1 MEERNILEA
10 CSQKLLD
17 FQPQCLEWTDEH
29 VKSGR
34 FNIPESH
41 HCKVL
46 WTKMAL
52 NCGCLIH
59 NQMFIRVLDL

>member
-29 VKSGR
+29 VKSGQ